1 MAFVERHIFLLL
13 ACVALLF
20 SGLCYVLLEQ
30 DAPGATDEQYVVAL
44 QERVRQETRASAGE
58 LKQLATKLTTT
69 PSYAFGTLA
78 QSTRYPYYIF
88 RNRKLLYWSD
98 NRFIPDYSRIAN
110 IPYPRL
116 IDFDQGRFIVSRT
129 RAYHKRDTLEVFSLI
144 NVYRQYNNTNAYLQS
159 GYNPALFSVDPQAV
173 TTQKGPS
180 HQNIY
185 AATPVFL
192 FSVVP
197 PNVDPYR
204 NHTTPVN
211 TVILAT
217 LGVLL
222 LGIYVIREINRE
234 ARRRRYEMGFLW
246 LLGYLLLLRGL
257 MLYVGVPYLF
267 LENDLFN
274 AKHYASSE
282 LSPSL
287 GDLMLNGLAL
297 VVLAFY
303 IANNYFRSR
312 TYRRLLH
319 LPPVVWALLS
329 VVCVVV
335 SYTVFY
341 LCFTQL
347 NDLYEKSQYTL
358 DLALSIEFPPLKVAS
373 LVFFVILSLLYFLVQ
388 HTLVSLFTRFNS
400 DNRWWGTGLFL
411 FASGV
416 AFGVCLLLGLSPEW
430 VYLLNG
436 SYFLT
441 LYLSRFP
448 RYLYIFQYKTSM
460 YLFLGA
466 LVCAATAANVVYEQ
480 SIRKD
485 WLAKKTLGKQLL
497 AENDEYGE
505 LLLYKAHEG
514 IETDPTIRQV
524 MNPDSA
530 LRREKIQQRIKSRY
544 LDRYLD
550 KYDTEV
556 ISFDAQ
562 GRSLDVSANAT
573 PLSDYSSR
581 FKRPAYKTIYDNL
594 YFVNEI
600 GNHFTKE
607 YVSFVAIHNSAG
619 TVTGYVVL
627 DLKLRPITHG
637 NVYRELLVDS
647 KTIQSPDMR
656 EYSYAFFEQVSR
668 AVPPRLIE
676 STGSYN
682 YERKLPVSLLSSR
695 ALYDRGLTIERTSHL
710 GIRGSNGRILVLSSA
725 AYPLSSVLA
734 SLSFLYL
741 ILVLSVILVI
751 ILYAVQYGFSRFS
764 INYSTRIQILLN
776 VAFFLPLVLVVVII
790 LGVISANYVA
800 NQEANYISNTKN
812 IAAKVW
818 TYLDENLRG
827 LRSKEAMEEEMQ
839 SIARDAD
846 IDINLFDT
854 TGRLYTS
861 TQMLIYESGNLSKY
875 INPQAYIHI
884 AEDKENQKLL
894 YEQLGTK
901 QYSTAYVGVKAPDG
915 RLLGIMSVPYFYAQP
930 ELDKQLLEVVS
941 SALSV
946 FTTLFVVFL
955 VLSYFAA
962 DSLTRPL
969 RMLTQRIRRTSLD
982 QLNQQTIEYKSDDE
996 LGLLIQEYNRML
1008 SKLEESKVSLAQSE
1022 KQSAWREMA
1031 KQVAH
1036 EIKNPLTP
1044 MKLTL
1049 QQLQRTLPGVN
1060 PITDRAVSRTLDSLL
1075 EQIDNISDIATSF
1088 SDFANMPLPQ
1098 NELVELSAVLHKAA
1112 DLFADDRRV
1121 TIRRH
1126 IDAGPVWVIGDRQL
1140 LMRIVNNLII
1150 NGIQSV
1156 HAEVRPIID
1165 LRLFTHDG
1173 NANIEV
1179 HDNGE
1184 GIPEPIRT
1192 KVFLPNF
1199 STKQG
1204 GTGIGLALS
1213 KRGIEHAGGNIWF
1226 ETTLGVGTSFF
1237 IDMPLASP
1245 TEEVSKPVLVKQK
1258 G

>member
-1 MAFVERHIFLLL
+1 MVFIERHIFLLL
-13 ACVALLF
+13 ACIALLF

-44 QERVRQETRASAGE
+44 QERIRQETRVSAAE
-58 LKQLATKLTTT
+58 LKQLATKLAST
-69 PSYAFGTLA
+69 PSYAFGTLE
-78 QSTRYPYYIF
+78 QKTQYPYYIF
-88 RNRKLLYWSD
+88 RNKKLLYWSD
-98 NRFIPDYSRIAN
+98 NRFIPDYARIAN
-110 IPYPRL
+110 IPFTRL

-129 RAYHKRDTLEVFSLI
+129 KTFHKRDTLEIFSLI
-144 NVYRQYNNTNAYLQS
+144 NVYRQYNNTNTYLQS
-159 GYNPALFSVDPQAV
+159 GYNPALFSVDPQSV

-185 AATPVFL
+185 DATPVFL
-192 FSVVP
+192 FSVIP
-197 PNVDPYR
+197 PKVDPYR

-222 LGIYVIREINRE
+222 LGIYVIRQISRS
-234 ARRRRYEMGFLW
+234 ARRRRYETGFLW
-246 LLGYLLLLRGL
+246 LAGYLLLLRGL

-267 LENDLFN
+267 IENDLFN

-287 GDLMLNGLAL
+287 GDLMLNGVAL
-297 VVLAFY
+297 VILAFY

-319 LPPVVWALLS
+319 LSPLVQRLLS
-329 VVCVVV
+329 VGCVVL
-335 SYTVFY
+335 SYTVFFFS
-341 LCFTQL
+341 FTQL

-358 DLALSIEFPPLKVAS
+358 DLSLSIEFPPLKVAC
-373 LVFFVILSLLYFLVQ
+373 LLFFVILSLLYFLTQ
-388 HTLVSLFTRFNS
+388 HTLVSLFTRFNA
-400 DNRWWGTGLFL
+400 DNRWLGVGLFM
-411 FASGV
+411 AGSGLAV
-416 AFGVCLLLGLSPEW
+416 GICWLLNLSVEW
-430 VYLLNG
+430 VYALNG
-436 SYFLT
+436 AYFLA

-448 RYLYIFQYKTSM
+448 RYLYTFQYKTSL

-466 LVCAATAANVVYEQ
+466 LICAATAANVVYEQ

-514 IETDPTIRQV
+514 IQNDLSIRQV
-524 MNPDSA
+524 LHPDSA

-562 GRSLDVSANAT
+562 GNSLDVSINAT
-573 PLSDYSSR
+573 PLSDYLSR
-581 FKRPAYKTIYDNL
+581 FQQSRYKTIYEDL
-594 YFVNEI
+594 YFVNEV
-600 GNHFTKE
+600 GNHFNKE
-607 YVSFVAIHNSAG
+607 YVSFVPIRNNAG
-619 TVTGYVVL
+619 AVAGYVVL
-627 DLKLRPITHG
+627 DLKLRPITPG

-647 KTIQSPDMR
+647 KTIQSPDVR
-656 EYSYAFFEQVSR
+656 EYSYAFFEKAGR
-668 AVPPRLIE
+668 TATPRLVE

-682 YERKLPVSLLSSR
+682 YERKLPVSLLNNS
-695 ALYDRGLTIERTSHL
+695 ALYDRGVTVERTSHL
-710 GIRGSNGRILVLSSA
+710 GIQGSNGRILVVSSA
-725 AYPLSSVLA
+725 AYPLSTVLA
-734 SLSFLYL
+734 NLSFLYL

-751 ILYAVQYGFSRFS
+751 ILYAVQYGLSRFS

-800 NQEANYISNTKN
+800 NQETNYITNTKN

-818 TYLDENLRG
+818 TYLDENLKG
-827 LRSKEAMEEEMQ
+827 IRSKEAMEEELQ

-854 TGRLYTS
+854 AGRLYTS

-875 INPQAYIHI
+875 INPQAFIHI

-901 QYSTAYVGVKAPDG
+901 QYSTAYVGVKSPDG

-962 DSLTRPL
+962 GSLTRPL
-969 RMLTQRIRRTSLD
+969 KMLTQRIRRTSLD
-982 QLNQQTIEYKSDDE
+982 QLNQQKIEWKSDDE

-1049 QQLQRTLPGVN
+1049 QQLQRTLPGMN

-1088 SDFANMPLPQ
+1088 SDFANMPMPQ

-1140 LMRIVNNLII
+1140 LMRIINNLII

-1156 HAEVRPIID
+1156 SQDTQPVID
-1165 LRLFTHDG
+1165 LRLFAHDG

-1179 HDNGE
+1179 HDNGD
-1184 GIPEPIRT
+1184 GIPEPIRP

-1226 ETTLGVGTSFF
+1226 ETTVGVGTSFF

-1245 TEEVSKPVLVKQK
+1245 APVLVAVKQK